1 MATRTSTPT
10 RTRKR
15 RSTKSDVPP
24 AAEAPQKPE
33 ETTHRSTVHGIL
45 QRRATGEIHVPCI
58 RIVGKWL
65 LDIGFSKGDRLTIQ
79 TQPGEIRILK
89 APGE

>member
-1 MATRTSTPT
+1 MSKRTSIT

-15 RSTKSDVPP
+15 RSTKSDVPLAVEP
-24 AAEAPQKPE
+24 SRKPE

-45 QRRATGEIHVPCI
+45 QRRASGEAHVPCI

-65 LDIGFSKGDRLTIQ
+65 EALGFANGDRLTIE
-79 TQPGEIRILK
+79 TQPGELRILK
-89 APGE
+89 ASGK